1 MIDQNIID
9 LKNDFQRIKEKG
21 WIKSLYKGTG
31 GIGLTFEK
39 MLNKEI
45 ENFEIPDYQG
55 IEIKTHW
62 SFSKSYTTLFNAT
75 PDGKE
80 LFEIKRLRNKY
91 GYPDKDLKNY
101 KVFYGFVNA
110 TEKNFIGI
118 KHQYKLNVNKDEKR
132 IYLNIY
138 DKKGNLIDTDTYWS
152 FDMLEEKLK
161 RKLTTLAYVK
171 ALKRTKNKEEYFK
184 YISITFYQLKS
195 FETFIN
201 LIEDGTIIINFNV
214 GIFKKGDKIGEIY
227 DHGTGIRIDNKDL
240 DKLFDIIVYK

>member
-1 MIDQNIID
+1 MQNHNITN
-9 LKNDFQRIKEKG
+9 LKNEFNKIKAKG

-39 MLNKEI
+39 LLNKEI

-91 GYPDKDLKNY
+91 GYPDRELKNC
-101 KVFYGFVNA
+101 KILYGSVSA
-110 TEKNFIGI
+110 IEKKFIGI
-118 KHQYKLNVNKDEKR
+118 QYQYQLYVDKSQKR

-138 DKKGNLIDTDTYWS
+138 DKRNNLIDNDTYWS
-152 FDMLEEKLK
+152 FDMLEEKLR

-171 ALKRTKNKEEYFK
+171 ALKKTINKEEYFK
-184 YISITFYQLKS
+184 YVSITFYQLKN
-195 FETFIN
+195 FETFIE

-214 GIFKKGDKIGEIY
+214 GIFRNGNKKGEIY
-227 DHGTGIRIDNKDL
+227 DHGTGIRIDSKNL
-240 DKLFDIIVYK
+240 NKLFDIIVYK